1 MLNAQRPTPLLKPR
15 RAFSLIEILV
25 VMVILVI
32 LLMFVGQML
41 SGKTKDGKG
50 QSPIQKAQG
59 TVCMNNLSQLRQG
72 IQLQKINNEN
82 EANPPSLTE
91 LKFPA
96 EMLSCPDGK
105 TPYQYDPTT
114 GMVRCTYPFHQKY

>member
-1 MLNAQRPTPLLKPR
+1 MIKPQPNAQRR
-15 RAFSLIEILV
+15 NRHAFTLIEILV

-32 LLMFVGQML
+32 LLMFVGHMI

-50 QSPIQKAQG
+50 QSPVQKAQG
-59 TVCMNNLSQLRQG
+59 TVCMSNLNQIRQG
-72 IQLQKINNEN
+72 IQIQKIGNEN
-82 EANPPSLTE
+82 EANPQSLAE

-96 EMLSCPDGK
+96 EVLSCPDGK

-114 GMVRCTYPFHQKY
+114 GQVLCTYPFHQKY